1 MPSLPAYTRS
11 VAFLA
16 AAHALAFAATDWGLN
31 LPYRLGEAM
40 GSTMFACAL
49 VSVVLAWRRST
60 RKHIPLATLLV
71 VLVAVVY
78 PDSTRASDRESVEA
92 DLAAMNGMLDDSVR
106 VSTVAA
112 DAPWPAGS
120 YARSVRATRE
130 ASEDVRGWM
139 DSLLAEYRIE
149 SVTDPEGWL
158 SAPYLA
164 DAGRYPEVG
173 DFYAR
178 YGEYMGR
185 VRKEVAP
192 RADSVARFHLEEA
205 GLSANGQRSYLRG
218 IRDGIAS
225 REGSFEAV
233 QRLCRDAVE
242 LHAFLVRV
250 DPRVHLDPDGATAR
264 FEDPAERKQAEAL
277 LQAVQAEAA
286 ALERLR
292 EQARRSRVAAFD
304 SIRSLLP
311 PTPELV
317 PDGGT

>member
-1 MPSLPAYTRS
+1 M
-11 VAFLA
+11 
-16 AAHALAFAATDWGLN
+16 
-31 LPYRLGEAM
+31 
-40 GSTMFACAL
+40 
-49 VSVVLAWRRST
+49 
-60 RKHIPLATLLV
+60 
-71 VLVAVVY
+71 VLVAVVH

-106 VSTVAA
+106 VPPGAA

-130 ASEDVRGWM
+130 TSEDVRGWM
-139 DSLLAEYRIE
+139 DSLLAEYRID
-149 SVTDPEGWL
+149 SVTDREGWL

-173 DFYAR
+173 DFHAR
-178 YGEYMGR
+178 FGEYMGR
-185 VRKEVAP
+185 VRQEIAP
-192 RADSVARFHLEEA
+192 RADSVARFHLEKA
-205 GLSANGQRSYLRG
+205 DLSAKGQRSYLRG

-233 QRLCRDAVE
+233 EKLCRDAVE

-264 FEDPAERKQAEAL
+264 FEDSAELKQAEAL
-277 LQAVQAEAA
+277 LQAVKADAA

-292 EQARRSRVAAFD
+292 EQAHRRRVAEFD
-304 SIRSLLP
+304 SVRSLLR